1 MSNKKEVSVNSA
13 LRKYKLNQK
22 QKIAVECIKSH
33 KIVVLRGVAGSA
45 KTFTAVYA
53 ALGLLA
59 DENNPINRI
68 AITRPM
74 VTTEKMGYLPGDI
87 EDKFD
92 PFLYPVIEFFNKL
105 GSDGEKTFQNLVEKG
120 RIRRAP
126 IAFMRG
132 STIEDEILIVDE
144 AENLS
149 PDQMLMILTRIGKN
163 GKIVIAGDEKQ
174 TDIGR
179 GLTGLDYAVRMS
191 ERLSYFEQIT
201 LTENMRDEVINEIVE
216 TWDYLAAV

>member
-1 MSNKKEVSVNSA
+1 MPNKKEASINTA
-13 LRKYKLNQK
+13 LKRYNLNKK
-22 QKIAVECIKSH
+22 QKIAVECIKTH

-45 KTFTAVYA
+45 KTFSAVYA
-53 ALGLLA
+53 ALSLLT
-59 DENNPINRI
+59 DEQNGIDRI

-105 GSDGEKTFQNLVEKG
+105 GADGDQTFKKLIESG

-132 STIEDEILIVDE
+132 STIENEILIVDE
-144 AENLS
+144 AENLT

-179 GLTGLDYAVRMS
+179 GLTGLDYAVRLS
-191 ERLSYFEQIT
+191 ERLPYVQQIT

-216 TWDYLAAV
+216 TWDYLVAS